1 MDIIKAN
8 EVLRHAYKPP
18 PKGTFDNKEV
28 DNLVGEPCERV
39 SLKKAAK
46 ARLTTTVTAE
56 ASAQVEDDVIDE
68 EEGELDK
75 QYTAIKI
82 NYETKVNG
90 KE

>member
-1 MDIIKAN
+1 MGIVKAN

-28 DNLVGEPCERV
+28 DNLVGEPCERM

-46 ARLTTTVTAE
+46 ARLTAAVTAK

-68 EEGELDK
+68 EEGEIDK
-75 QYTAIKI
+75 QYAAIEI
-82 NYETKVNG
+82 DYEA
-90 KE
+90 EAISE